1 MTLQIGDNTL
11 DVEPEATGA
20 VSRTRT
26 CNSDVSENLFRS
38 EDDRLFVMGV
48 LWIARVGILLRRR
61 LMLPSSHQQKEAP
74 KNARAYRHHPFGSRR
89 QQ

>member
-48 LWIARVGILLRRR
+48 LWIARVGKPQVERPAFASLALS
-61 LMLPSSHQQKEAP
+61 LS
-74 KNARAYRHHPFGSRR
+74 
-89 QQ
+89 